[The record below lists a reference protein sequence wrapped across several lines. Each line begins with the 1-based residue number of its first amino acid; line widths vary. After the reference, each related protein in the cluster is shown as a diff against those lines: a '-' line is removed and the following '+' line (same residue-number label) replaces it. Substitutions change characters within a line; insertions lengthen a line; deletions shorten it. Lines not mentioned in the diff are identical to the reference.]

1 MVGVQGEKE
10 GGGGVFVC
18 GDGEEKEGRSEG
30 NGGNGEEKWKG

>member
-18 GDGEEKEGRSEG
+18 GDGEEKEG
-30 NGGNGEEKWKG
+30 NGGNGEEKCKE